1 MKKLKEIKGINKFN
15 TSKVTDMCGMFYQ
28 CFELEHL
35 DLSNYNTLNVIDM
48 KLMFS
53 ECKKLKE
60 IKGINKFNTSK
71 VTDM

>member
-1 MKKLKEIKGINKFN
+1 
-15 TSKVTDMCGMFYQ
+15 MFSD
-28 CFELEHL
+28 CLELENL
-35 DLSNYNTLNVIDM
+35 DLSHYNTLNVIDM